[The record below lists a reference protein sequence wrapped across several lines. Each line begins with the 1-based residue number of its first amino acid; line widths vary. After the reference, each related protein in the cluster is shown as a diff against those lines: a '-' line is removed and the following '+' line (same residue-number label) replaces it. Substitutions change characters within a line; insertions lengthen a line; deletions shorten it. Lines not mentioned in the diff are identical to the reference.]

1 MKNKLMTI
9 SKIACLALVAATLAA
24 APSLCRAED
33 STNAPAATTPAPK
46 KQHGQPYHGNVASV
60 DAAAMTF
67 TVGNTTISVS
77 STTKIVKDGKP
88 AVFSDVTVGEAVS
101 GYIKKDDQ
109 GKATA
114 VSVRIG
120 QPKHAAAAAQ

>member
-24 APSLCRAED
+24 APTLCRAED

-46 KQHGQPYHGNVASV
+46 KHGQPFHGNVASV

-88 AVFSDVTVGEAVS
+88 AVFSDITAGEAVS
-101 GYIKKDDQ
+101 GFIKKDDQ

-114 VSVRIG
+114 ASVRIG